1 MSYFHLD
8 DNEHFPCYVNKVY
21 KCKDAIIFA
30 SDIEEA
36 KCISSC
42 EDVIELTGEEA
53 KIAQNEFI
61 SKALKRHEKA
71 LNELD
76 ELWKKK

>member
-1 MSYFHLD
+1 MPYFHLD
-8 DNEHFPCYVNKVY
+8 DNEYFPCYVNKVY
-21 KCKDAIIFA
+21 KCKNATIFA

-36 KCISSC
+36 KFISSS

-53 KIAQNEFI
+53 EIARNEFI
-61 SKALKRHEKA
+61 SKALRRHEK
-71 LNELD
+71 LID

>member
-1 MSYFHLD
+1 MPYFHLD

-21 KCKDAIIFA
+21 KCKDATVFA

-36 KCISSC
+36 KFISSS
-42 EDVIELTGEEA
+42 EDIIELTGKEA
-53 KIAQNEFI
+53 KIARNEFI
-61 SKALKRHEKA
+61 SKALKRHEK
-71 LNELD
+71 LIN

>member
-8 DNEHFPCYVNKVY
+8 DEPFPCYVNKVY
-21 KCKDAIIFA
+21 KCKDATVFA

-36 KCISSC
+36 KLISSS
-42 EDVIELTGEEA
+42 EDVTELTGEEA
-53 KIAQNEFI
+53 ELARNEFI
-61 SKALKRHEKA
+61 IKALRRHEK
-71 LNELD
+71 LID